1 MLKKSLVVGLTFAL
15 AATAFVGCGSKD
27 DKKDTTTGDTAK
39 PAAEK
44 APDKL
49 VVGFIPSQNAETLS
63 AKAKPMAELLSKE
76 LGIPVEVSVTTNF
89 NALVEGM
96 AAKKI
101 DVGFLNPVNYV
112 FAHDKKKA
120 ADLLLQ
126 TSRQGSASYKSV
138 FVKKKADT
146 TIKSVADLKGK
157 KVAFV
162 DGASAAGYL
171 YPVVMIKDAK
181 LNPDTDITGTMA
193 GGHDKALMALY
204 RGDVDVATVFDAAI
218 DQTIAKTTPDAK
230 EKLEIF
236 ATSEPIPNDTVSI
249 RPGFDDAFKK
259 KVSDAF
265 QKIMSTPEGKKIGMD
280 IYNFDGLQPA
290 EDKNFDPVRKM
301 IEATGAAPK

>member
-1 MLKKSLVVGLTFAL
+1 MFKKSVVVGLTFAL

-27 DKKDTTTGDTAK
+27 NNASTGDTATK

-49 VVGFIPSQNAETLS
+49 VVGFIPSQNAETLQ
-63 AKAKPMAELLSKE
+63 AKAKPMGDLLSKE

-138 FVKKKADT
+138 FVKKKGDNS
-146 TIKSVADLKGK
+146 IKDVKDIKGK
-157 KVAFV
+157 KIAYV

-171 YPVVMIKDAK
+171 YPVVMIKNAG
-181 LNPDTDITGTMA
+181 LNPDTDVQGIMA

-249 RPGFDDAFKK
+249 RPDLPADFKK
-259 KVSDAF
+259 KVADAF
-265 QKIMSTPEGKKIGMD
+265 TKIMSTDEGKKIGMD
-280 IYNFDGLQPA
+280 IYNFDGLVPGD
-290 EDKNFDPVRKM
+290 DKNFDPVRKM
-301 IEATGAAPK
+301 IEATGAQPK

>member
-1 MLKKSLVVGLTFAL
+1 MFKKSVVMGLTFAL

-27 DKKDTTTGDTAK
+27 DTNKSTGDNTAK
-39 PAAEK
+39 PAEK
-44 APDKL
+44 APEKL
-49 VVGFIPSQNAETLS
+49 VVGFIPSQNAETLQ
-63 AKAKPMAELLSKE
+63 AKAKPMGELLSKE
-76 LGIPVEVSVTTNF
+76 LGIPVEVTVTTNF

-96 AAKKI
+96 AAKKV
-101 DVGFLNPVNYV
+101 DVGFLNPINYV

-138 FVKKKADT
+138 FVKKKGDA
-146 TIKSVADLKGK
+146 TIKDVKDIKGK

-171 YPVVMIKDAK
+171 YPVVMIKNAG
-181 LNPDTDITGTMA
+181 LNPDTDISGVMS

-230 EKLEIF
+230 DKLEIF

-249 RPGFDDAFKK
+249 RPDLPADFKTKVADAFKK
-259 KVSDAF
+259 
-265 QKIMSTPEGKKIGMD
+265 IMSTDEGKKIGMD
-280 IYNFDGLQPA
+280 IYNFDGLVA
-290 EDKNFDPVRKM
+290 GDDKNFDPVRKM